1 MKKEKELSVTRLHQR
16 NCILRE
22 SDHRY
27 IWDPEGIAEEMA
39 VSVTGVTSFDKPPV
53 DYSRWPEAAPR
64 GDHVHRAMEAL
75 ANNQT
80 EVAICEHAEAAGDEN
95 AWEAGPES
103 WARFMDEHGTTSP
116 EGIDCSAWIDQL
128 VAMDFWSEM
137 QTIATEH
144 TMVKRSK
151 SLGGQLD
158 LIAERTNPKTGEV
171 TIQLIDLKTK
181 SASWNGPSKA
191 DLLAY
196 RQQFGGYLYLISD
209 GDDAR
214 GGCWVDECRTL
225 IVTPEKTEWLPRFGL
240 EDCYMQWEDCWLRY
254 SLHQELNP
262 F

>member
-1 MKKEKELSVTRLHQR
+1 MNEVTRLHIR

-22 SDHRY
+22 PEHKY

-39 VSVTGVTSFDKPPV
+39 VSVTGVTSFGKPPV
-53 DYSRWPEAAPR
+53 DYSKWPEAAPR
-64 GDHVHRAMEAL
+64 GNHVHRAMEAL

-80 EVAICEHAEAAGDEN
+80 EASACQKAAAQGDEN

-103 WARFMDEHGTTSP
+103 WARFMDEYGTTSP
-116 EGIDCSAWIDQL
+116 EGIDCTAWIDQL

-137 QTIATEH
+137 QTIASEL
-144 TMVKRSK
+144 TMVHRRH

-158 LIAERTNPKTGEV
+158 LIAERTNPKTGEIK
-171 TIQLIDLKTK
+171 IQLIDLKTK
-181 SASWNGPSKA
+181 SASWTGPTKV
-191 DLLAY
+191 DLLSY
-196 RQQFGGYLYLISD
+196 RQQFGGYLMLLSN

-225 IVTPEKTEWLPRFGL
+225 IVTPNQTQWLPPMDI
-240 EDCYMQWEDCWLRY
+240 EDCYEQWEECWGRY

>member
-1 MKKEKELSVTRLHQR
+1 MNEVTRLHIR
-16 NCILRE
+16 NCILRDE
-22 SDHRY
+22 DHRY

-39 VSVTGVTSFDKPPV
+39 VSVTGVTSFGKPPV
-53 DYSRWPEAAPR
+53 DYSKWPEAAPR
-64 GDHVHRAMEAL
+64 GNHVHRAMEAL
-75 ANNQT
+75 AWSTT
-80 EVAICEHAEAAGDEN
+80 ETDPVIYH
-95 AWEAGPES
+95 ES
-103 WARFMDEHGTTSP
+103 WERFMDEHGTTSP

-137 QTIATEH
+137 QTIASEL
-144 TMVKRSK
+144 TMTHRRH

-158 LIAERTNPKTGEV
+158 LIAERTNPKTGEIK
-171 TIQLIDLKTK
+171 IQLIDLKTK
-181 SASWNGPSKA
+181 SASWKGPSKA

-196 RQQFGGYLYLISD
+196 RQQFGGYLYLISN

-225 IVTPEKTEWLPRFGL
+225 IVTPNGIQWLPPFDL
-240 EDCYMQWEDCWLRY
+240 DDCYEQWEECWGRY